1 MLPMEHDHK
10 YFCGVG
16 LDRSGKQRLY
26 TSSTGDFAMC
36 HRSCAR
42 GNIYVPSEPGTIH
55 WCDQCQK
62 WFHKDCTRPAQL
74 TRRQA
79 RTNGQEYLVHTSK
92 ELTIF
97 HLASLPIVREGSIAK
112 CPLSLEALI
121 TYARRS
127 LGPVSNNDDRTN
139 WVDDMI
145 EQIPDVEKLEKG
157 FIADAALSAMV
168 RSGRVQWRSCPTCKC
183 YI

>member
-1 MLPMEHDHK
+1 MEHDHK

-26 TSSTGDFAMC
+26 TNWTGNFAMC
-36 HRSCAR
+36 HRGCTK
-42 GNIYVPSEPGTIH
+42 GNTYVPSEPGTIH
-55 WCDQCQK
+55 WCDRCQK
-62 WFHKDCTRPAQL
+62 WFHKDCTKTAQL

-79 RTNGQEYLVHTSK
+79 RMNGQDYLVFTSK

-97 HLASLPIVREGSIAK
+97 HLASLPIVREGSVAK
-112 CPLSLEALI
+112 CPSSLEALI
-121 TYARRS
+121 TYARKS
-127 LGPVSNNDDRTN
+127 LRFVSKNDKCTN

-145 EQIPDVEKLEKG
+145 EQISDVEKLEKG
-157 FIADAALSAMV
+157 FIADAALNAMV
-168 RSGRVQWRSCPTCKC
+168 RSARVQWRSCPTCEC